1 MDGEE
6 DVIIWASDKLDNR
19 FDCKDL
25 DWVKANGPK
34 KDYIGTEISQ
44 DDKYTYMSMCQ
55 YIANCLDIVSGMV
68 GIPVDKFT
76 PCATPMAQQ
85 IDATSSP
92 LELE

>member
-1 MDGEE
+1 MNDPCAFWHEAQDIVNILWVDDDLMDGEE

-44 DDKYTYMSMCQ
+44 DDKYTCQ
-55 YIANCLDIVSGMV
+55 
-68 GIPVDKFT
+68 
-76 PCATPMAQQ
+76 CAS
-85 IDATSSP
+85 TSP
-92 LELE
+92 TA